1 MSDDLTTDQDTTL
14 KGVIDVLASTL
25 ELEDHGTSLTR
36 SSPLLG
42 ELPELDS
49 LGVVE
54 LAAALEERFAIMIDD
69 DEFTGE
75 IFETV
80 GTLAD
85 FVRSKGG
92 EPG

>member
-80 GTLAD
+80 GTQAD

>member
-42 ELPELDS
+42 ELPALDS